1 MRCNTLNTFFLA
13 QSAAGMNN
21 IFIIIAM
28 IAIFVFFYFSMIKP
42 QKKQQQERMKMM
54 SELKKGDQVIMV
66 DGLHGK
72 VDSINDSDK
81 TVVIDA
87 DGIFL
92 TFERMAI
99 RRVLPTAAAPAQDL
113 KANEAKEEKLK
124 LKKRLLKKT
133 VSQKKKLL
141 IQLKTLIQKI
151 NKKRPQGRFLFFYC
165 HD

>member
-21 IFIIIAM
+21 IFLIIAM
-28 IAIFVFFYFSMIKP
+28 IAIFVFFYFSMNKP
-42 QKKQQQERMKMM
+42 QKEQQQERMKMVADR
-54 SELKKGDQVIMV
+54 KKGDQGIMV

-99 RRVLPTAAAPAQDL
+99 RRVLPTAAAPTQTLSLMKL
-113 KANEAKEEKLK
+113 KKKKLK

-141 IQLKTLIQKI
+141 IQLKTLSQKI
-151 NKKRPQGRFLFFYC
+151 NKRRPQGRFFIYC
-165 HD
+165 QD

>member
-1 MRCNTLNTFFLA
+1 MNTFFLA

-21 IFIIIAM
+21 IFMIIAF

-72 VDSINDSDK
+72 IDSINDADK

-99 RRVLPTAAAPAQDL
+99 RRVLPTAATPVKDVE
-113 KANEAKEEKLK
+113 ANEAKEEKVESEEK
-124 LKKRLLKKT
+124 IADESTKAEEKT
-133 VSQKKKLL
+133 DSNSEE
-141 IQLKTLIQKI
+141 
-151 NKKRPQGRFLFFYC
+151 NK
-165 HD
+165 

>member
-1 MRCNTLNTFFLA
+1 MNTFFLA

-21 IFIIIAM
+21 IFMIIAM

-42 QKKQQQERMKMM
+42 QKQQQERMKMM

-113 KANEAKEEKLK
+113 KSNEAKEEKVETEE
-124 LKKRLLKKT
+124 KT
-133 VSQKKKLL
+133 VEKDSKPEEKATDTTENTNSEDK
-141 IQLKTLIQKI
+141 
-151 NKKRPQGRFLFFYC
+151 
-165 HD
+165 

>member
-1 MRCNTLNTFFLA
+1 MNTFFLA

-21 IFIIIAM
+21 MFMIIAM
-28 IAIFVFFYFSMIKP
+28 IAIFVFYFSMIKP

-72 VDSINDSDK
+72 VDSINDADK

-99 RRVLPTAAAPAQDL
+99 RRVLPTAAAPAKDVE
-113 KANEAKEEKLK
+113 ANEAKEEKVETEEK
-124 LKKRLLKKT
+124 PTESSKPEETASDKT
-133 VSQKKKLL
+133 DDTNSEDK
-141 IQLKTLIQKI
+141 
-151 NKKRPQGRFLFFYC
+151 
-165 HD
+165 

>member
-21 IFIIIAM
+21 MFMIIAM
-28 IAIFVFFYFSMIKP
+28 IAIFVFYFSMIKP

-72 VDSINDSDK
+72 VDSINDADK

-99 RRVLPTAAAPAQDL
+99 RRVLPTAAAPAKDVE
-113 KANEAKEEKLK
+113 ANEAKEEKVETEEK
-124 LKKRLLKKT
+124 PTESSKPEETASDKT
-133 VSQKKKLL
+133 DDTNSEDK
-141 IQLKTLIQKI
+141 
-151 NKKRPQGRFLFFYC
+151 
-165 HD
+165 

>member
-13 QSAAGMNN
+13 QSSAGMNN
-21 IFIIIAM
+21 IFMIIAM

-99 RRVLPTAAAPAQDL
+99 RRVLPTAAAPTQDL
-113 KANEAKEEKLK
+113 KSNEAKEEKVETEE
-124 LKKRLLKKT
+124 KT
-133 VSQKKKLL
+133 VEKDSKPEEKATDTTENTKSED
-141 IQLKTLIQKI
+141 K
-151 NKKRPQGRFLFFYC
+151 
-165 HD
+165 

>member
-1 MRCNTLNTFFLA
+1 MNTFFLA

-21 IFIIIAM
+21 IFMIIAF

-72 VDSINDSDK
+72 VDSINDADK

-99 RRVLPTAAAPAQDL
+99 RRVLPTAATPAKDVE
-113 KANEAKEEKLK
+113 ANEAKEEKVESEEK
-124 LKKRLLKKT
+124 IADESTKAEEKT
-133 VSQKKKLL
+133 DSNSEE
-141 IQLKTLIQKI
+141 
-151 NKKRPQGRFLFFYC
+151 NK
-165 HD
+165 

>member
-1 MRCNTLNTFFLA
+1 MNTFFLA

-21 IFIIIAM
+21 IFMIIAM

-99 RRVLPTAAAPAQDL
+99 RRVLPTAAAPAQDV
-113 KANEAKEEKLK
+113 KSNEAKEEKVE
-124 LKKRLLKKT
+124 T
-133 VSQKKKLL
+133 
-141 IQLKTLIQKI
+141 
-151 NKKRPQGRFLFFYC
+151 
-165 HD
+165 

>member
-1 MRCNTLNTFFLA
+1 MNTFFLA

-21 IFIIIAM
+21 IFMIIAF

-72 VDSINDSDK
+72 VDSINDADK

-99 RRVLPTAAAPAQDL
+99 RRVLPTAATPAKDVE
-113 KANEAKEEKLK
+113 ANEAKEEKVESEE
-124 LKKRLLKKT
+124 KT
-133 VSQKKKLL
+133 VDESTKAEE
-141 IQLKTLIQKI
+141 KTDSNSEE
-151 NKKRPQGRFLFFYC
+151 NK
-165 HD
+165 

>member
-21 IFIIIAM
+21 IFMIIAM

-92 TFERMAI
+92 IFERMAI

-113 KANEAKEEKLK
+113 KANEAKEEKVETEE
-124 LKKRLLKKT
+124 KT
-133 VSQKKKLL
+133 VEKDSKPEEKATDTTENTNSEDK
-141 IQLKTLIQKI
+141 
-151 NKKRPQGRFLFFYC
+151 
-165 HD
+165 

>member
-1 MRCNTLNTFFLA
+1 MNTFFLA

-21 IFIIIAM
+21 IFMIIAF
-28 IAIFVFFYFSMIKP
+28 IAIFIFFYFSMIKP

-72 VDSINDSDK
+72 VDSINDADK

-99 RRVLPTAAAPAQDL
+99 RRVLPTAATPAKDVE
-113 KANEAKEEKLK
+113 ANEAKEEKVESEEK
-124 LKKRLLKKT
+124 IADESTKAEEKT
-133 VSQKKKLL
+133 DSNSEE
-141 IQLKTLIQKI
+141 
-151 NKKRPQGRFLFFYC
+151 NK
-165 HD
+165 

>member
-21 IFIIIAM
+21 MFMIIAI

-72 VDSINDSDK
+72 VDSINDADK

-99 RRVLPTAAAPAQDL
+99 RRVLPTAAAPAKDVE
-113 KANEAKEEKLK
+113 ANEAKEEKVETEEK
-124 LKKRLLKKT
+124 PTESSKT
-133 VSQKKKLL
+133 EETTS
-141 IQLKTLIQKI
+141 
-151 NKKRPQGRFLFFYC
+151 NKADNTNSEDK
-165 HD
+165 

>member
-21 IFIIIAM
+21 IFMIIAM

-99 RRVLPTAAAPAQDL
+99 RRVLPAAAKPAAPAEAAKPAEPAKPASSD
-113 KANEAKEEKLK
+113 EAKKEDK
-124 LKKRLLKKT
+124 
-133 VSQKKKLL
+133 
-141 IQLKTLIQKI
+141 
-151 NKKRPQGRFLFFYC
+151 
-165 HD
+165 

>member
-21 IFIIIAM
+21 IFMIIAF
-28 IAIFVFFYFSMIKP
+28 IAIFIFFYFSMIKP

-72 VDSINDSDK
+72 VDSINDADK

-99 RRVLPTAAAPAQDL
+99 RRVLPTAATPVKDVE
-113 KANEAKEEKLK
+113 ANEAKEEKVESEEK
-124 LKKRLLKKT
+124 IADESTKAEEKT
-133 VSQKKKLL
+133 DSNSEE
-141 IQLKTLIQKI
+141 
-151 NKKRPQGRFLFFYC
+151 NK
-165 HD
+165 

>member
-1 MRCNTLNTFFLA
+1 
-13 QSAAGMNN
+13 
-21 IFIIIAM
+21 
-28 IAIFVFFYFSMIKP
+28 VFFYFSMIKP

-72 VDSINDSDK
+72 VDSINDADK

-99 RRVLPTAAAPAQDL
+99 RRVLPTAATPAKDVE
-113 KANEAKEEKLK
+113 ANEAKEEKVESEEK
-124 LKKRLLKKT
+124 IADESTKAEEKT
-133 VSQKKKLL
+133 DSNSEE
-141 IQLKTLIQKI
+141 
-151 NKKRPQGRFLFFYC
+151 NK
-165 HD
+165 

>member
-21 IFIIIAM
+21 MFMIIAM

-72 VDSINDSDK
+72 VDSINDADK
-81 TVVIDA
+81 T
-87 DGIFL
+87 L
-92 TFERMAI
+92 
-99 RRVLPTAAAPAQDL
+99 
-113 KANEAKEEKLK
+113 
-124 LKKRLLKKT
+124 
-133 VSQKKKLL
+133 SL
-141 IQLKTLIQKI
+141 IHI
-151 NKKRPQGRFLFFYC
+151 
-165 HD
+165 

>member
-21 IFIIIAM
+21 MFMIIAV
-28 IAIFVFFYFSMIKP
+28 IAIFVFYFSMIKP

-72 VDSINDSDK
+72 VDSINDADK

-99 RRVLPTAAAPAQDL
+99 RRVLPTAAAPAKDVE
-113 KANEAKEEKLK
+113 ANEAKEEKVETEEK
-124 LKKRLLKKT
+124 PTESSKT
-133 VSQKKKLL
+133 EETASD
-141 IQLKTLIQKI
+141 KTDDTNSEDK
-151 NKKRPQGRFLFFYC
+151 
-165 HD
+165 

>member
-1 MRCNTLNTFFLA
+1 MNTFFLA

-21 IFIIIAM
+21 IFMIIAF

-72 VDSINDSDK
+72 VDSINDADK

-99 RRVLPTAAAPAQDL
+99 RRVLPTAATPAKDVE
-113 KANEAKEEKLK
+113 ANEATEEKVESEEK
-124 LKKRLLKKT
+124 IADESTKAEEKT
-133 VSQKKKLL
+133 DSNSEE
-141 IQLKTLIQKI
+141 
-151 NKKRPQGRFLFFYC
+151 NK
-165 HD
+165 

>member
-1 MRCNTLNTFFLA
+1 MNTFFLA

-21 IFIIIAM
+21 IFMIIAF

-72 VDSINDSDK
+72 VDSINDADK

-99 RRVLPTAAAPAQDL
+99 RRVLPTAATPAKDVE
-113 KANEAKEEKLK
+113 ANEAKEEKVESEEK
-124 LKKRLLKKT
+124 VADESTKAEEKT
-133 VSQKKKLL
+133 DSNSEE
-141 IQLKTLIQKI
+141 
-151 NKKRPQGRFLFFYC
+151 NK
-165 HD
+165 

>member
-1 MRCNTLNTFFLA
+1 
-13 QSAAGMNN
+13 
-21 IFIIIAM
+21 
-28 IAIFVFFYFSMIKP
+28 MIKP

-72 VDSINDSDK
+72 VDSINDADK

-99 RRVLPTAAAPAQDL
+99 RRVLPTAATPAKDVE
-113 KANEAKEEKLK
+113 ANEAKEEKVESEEK
-124 LKKRLLKKT
+124 IADESTKAEEKT
-133 VSQKKKLL
+133 DSNSEE
-141 IQLKTLIQKI
+141 
-151 NKKRPQGRFLFFYC
+151 NK
-165 HD
+165 

>member
-1 MRCNTLNTFFLA
+1 MNTFFLA

-21 IFIIIAM
+21 IFMIIAF
-28 IAIFVFFYFSMIKP
+28 IVIFVFFYFSMIKP

-72 VDSINDSDK
+72 IDSINDADK

-99 RRVLPTAAAPAQDL
+99 RRVLPTAATPVKDVE
-113 KANEAKEEKLK
+113 ANEAKEEKVESEEK
-124 LKKRLLKKT
+124 IADESTKAEEKT
-133 VSQKKKLL
+133 DSNSEE
-141 IQLKTLIQKI
+141 
-151 NKKRPQGRFLFFYC
+151 NK
-165 HD
+165 

>member
-21 IFIIIAM
+21 IFMIIAM
-28 IAIFVFFYFSMIKP
+28 IAIFVFLLFLNDQATKSK
-42 QKKQQQERMKMM
+42 QQERMKMM

-92 TFERMAI
+92 TFEKNGYSSCSSNCCSSC
-99 RRVLPTAAAPAQDL
+99 T
-113 KANEAKEEKLK
+113 
-124 LKKRLLKKT
+124 
-133 VSQKKKLL
+133 
-141 IQLKTLIQKI
+141 
-151 NKKRPQGRFLFFYC
+151 RP
-165 HD
+165 

>member
-21 IFIIIAM
+21 MFMIIAM

-42 QKKQQQERMKMM
+42 QKKQQQERMKMT
-54 SELKKGDQVIMV
+54 ELKKGDQVIMV

-72 VDSINDSDK
+72 VDSINDADK

-99 RRVLPTAAAPAQDL
+99 RRVLPTAAAPAKDVE
-113 KANEAKEEKLK
+113 ANEAKEEKVETEEK
-124 LKKRLLKKT
+124 PTESSKPEETASDKT
-133 VSQKKKLL
+133 DDTNSEDK
-141 IQLKTLIQKI
+141 
-151 NKKRPQGRFLFFYC
+151 
-165 HD
+165 

>member
-1 MRCNTLNTFFLA
+1 MNTFFLA

-21 IFIIIAM
+21 IFMIICF

-72 VDSINDSDK
+72 VDSINDADK

-99 RRVLPTAAAPAQDL
+99 RRVLPTAATPAKDVE
-113 KANEAKEEKLK
+113 ANEAKEEKVESEE
-124 LKKRLLKKT
+124 KT
-133 VSQKKKLL
+133 VDESTKDEE
-141 IQLKTLIQKI
+141 KTDSNSEE
-151 NKKRPQGRFLFFYC
+151 NK
-165 HD
+165 

>member
-21 IFIIIAM
+21 MFMIIAM
-28 IAIFVFFYFSMIKP
+28 IAIFVFFYFSVIKP

-72 VDSINDSDK
+72 VDSINDADK

-99 RRVLPTAAAPAQDL
+99 RRVLPTAAAPA
-113 KANEAKEEKLK
+113 KEEKVETEEK
-124 LKKRLLKKT
+124 PTESSKT
-133 VSQKKKLL
+133 EETTS
-141 IQLKTLIQKI
+141 
-151 NKKRPQGRFLFFYC
+151 NKADNTNSEDK
-165 HD
+165 

>member
-21 IFIIIAM
+21 IFMIIAM
-28 IAIFVFFYFSMIKP
+28 IAIFVFFYFSMI
-42 QKKQQQERMKMM
+42 MKMM

-99 RRVLPTAAAPAQDL
+99 RRVLPTAAAPVQDV
-113 KANEAKEEKLK
+113 KSNEAKEEKVETED
-124 LKKRLLKKT
+124 KT
-133 VSQKKKLL
+133 AENSKPEETTTSD
-141 IQLKTLIQKI
+141 KTENTDSEEK
-151 NKKRPQGRFLFFYC
+151 
-165 HD
+165 

>member
-21 IFIIIAM
+21 MFMIIAF

-72 VDSINDSDK
+72 VDSINDADK

-99 RRVLPTAAAPAQDL
+99 RRVLPTAAAPAKDVE
-113 KANEAKEEKLK
+113 ANEAKEEKVETEEK
-124 LKKRLLKKT
+124 PTESSKT
-133 VSQKKKLL
+133 EETTSDKADNTKSEDK
-141 IQLKTLIQKI
+141 
-151 NKKRPQGRFLFFYC
+151 
-165 HD
+165 

>member
-1 MRCNTLNTFFLA
+1 MNTFFLA

-21 IFIIIAM
+21 MFMIIAM
-28 IAIFVFFYFSMIKP
+28 IAIFVFYFSMIKP

-72 VDSINDSDK
+72 VDSINDADK

-99 RRVLPTAAAPAQDL
+99 RRVLPTAAAPAKDVE
-113 KANEAKEEKLK
+113 ANEAKEEKVETEEK
-124 LKKRLLKKT
+124 PTESSKT
-133 VSQKKKLL
+133 EETTSDKADNTNSEDK
-141 IQLKTLIQKI
+141 
-151 NKKRPQGRFLFFYC
+151 
-165 HD
+165 

>member
-21 IFIIIAM
+21 MFMIIAF
-28 IAIFVFFYFSMIKP
+28 IAIFVFYFSMIKP

-72 VDSINDSDK
+72 VDSINDADK

-99 RRVLPTAAAPAQDL
+99 RRVLPTTAAPAKDVE
-113 KANEAKEEKLK
+113 ANEAKEEKVETEEK
-124 LKKRLLKKT
+124 PTESSKPEEAASDKT
-133 VSQKKKLL
+133 DNTNSEDK
-141 IQLKTLIQKI
+141 
-151 NKKRPQGRFLFFYC
+151 
-165 HD
+165 